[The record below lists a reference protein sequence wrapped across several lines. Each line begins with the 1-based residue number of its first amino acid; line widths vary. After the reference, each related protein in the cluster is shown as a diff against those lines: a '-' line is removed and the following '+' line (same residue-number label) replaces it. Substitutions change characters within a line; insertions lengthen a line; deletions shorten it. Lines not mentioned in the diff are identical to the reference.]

1 MMWLFLFKIIQ
12 NHIQIKL
19 NDTIKDLSVLSSNE
33 YLSRILD
40 NLLSNA
46 IKFSPKNSIVFID
59 TKRENDNLII
69 ILKDQGLGLSKLD

>member
-1 MMWLFLFKIIQ
+1 LFKIIQ